1 MLSHGYPAS
10 SRAEMRWPILGKR
23 CVLMAQTKVAA
34 MGQALLL
41 LSRTGLG
48 ANLTDDLVRSR

>member
-1 MLSHGYPAS
+1 
-10 SRAEMRWPILGKR
+10 
-23 CVLMAQTKVAA
+23 MAQTKVAA

-48 ANLTDDLVRSR
+48 TNLTDDLIRSR